1 MNAEKK
7 RNIKIGLFAVV
18 AVAILCVG
26 LNYLKGRDLFSS
38 GAKLTACYASVD
50 GLTDSS
56 PILYHG
62 FKVGSVKDI
71 DIDQY
76 ASDPNKVFTVVIN
89 IEKNIEVPIDSRAEI
104 VNTDLLG
111 GKGIEIIL
119 GSSSEILNTGDTINT
134 SVRVGLV
141 DQLMPMKDQASDLM
155 TSATGVMRSVDTIL
169 DASNRQNIDDILNSM
184 NKAMHNIEVIT
195 RNLGELTTKSGGIGG
210 TFNSAN
216 ELMATLNN
224 QSARIDSIMQNATAV
239 TNSLAKSNMGHA
251 VSQLD
256 SMLASMTRLLNGDG
270 NISKLAN
277 DAQLYD
283 NMSDAI
289 ANLNR
294 LLVDIRLN
302 PSRYINVSAFKFGGK
317 SIYFSDAN
325 TSNNIMRGTVYAV
338 CIAKSKSPIDIPTSI
353 AGEKVLEYSYDGKY
367 RYIIAPFASESD
379 ANNFISANGIK
390 NSYPNTE
397 IDVYVDGVKK

>member
-1 MNAEKK
+1 MNAERK

-18 AVAILCVG
+18 AVAILCAG

-56 PILYHG
+56 PILFHG

-76 ASDPNKVFTVVIN
+76 ASDPNKVFTVTIN
-89 IEKNIEVPIDSRAEI
+89 IEKNVEVPIDSRAEI

-119 GSSSEILNTGDTINT
+119 GNSSEILSTGDTINT
-134 SVRVGLV
+134 SVRSGLI

-169 DASNRQNIDDILNSM
+169 DASNRQNIDDIISSM
-184 NKAMHNIEVIT
+184 NKAMRNIEVIT
-195 RNLGELTTKSGGIGG
+195 RNLGELTAKSGGIGG

-216 ELMATLNN
+216 DLMATLNN
-224 QSARIDSIMQNATAV
+224 QSSRIDSIMRNATAV
-239 TNSLAKSNMGHA
+239 TNSLAKSDMGHA

-256 SMLASMTRLLNGDG
+256 SMLAGMTKLLNGNG

-277 DAQLYD
+277 DEQLYD

-325 TSNNIMRGTVYAV
+325 SSNNIMRGTVYAV
-338 CIAKSKSPIDIPTSI
+338 CVAKSKSPVDIPTTI
-353 AGEKVLEYSYDGKY
+353 AGEKVLEYCYDGKY
-367 RYIIAPFASESD
+367 RYIIVPFASASEAKD
-379 ANNFISANGIK
+379 FISAKNIK
-390 NSYPNTE
+390 QSYPEAE
-397 IDVYVDGVKK
+397 IDVYIDGVKK